1 MNMKKAK
8 LALPALKLKKQTI
21 ASLDAVS
28 VTGAAPLTQSCIQ
41 TGACT
46 PTCTLDGTIASRYV
60 SNCCVT
66 LRCPVG

>member
-1 MNMKKAK
+1 MKKAK

-21 ASLDAVS
+21 TPLESGS
-28 VTGAAPLTQSCIQ
+28 VAGGAPFTQTCIQ